1 MAILQLEWSILIR
14 TNVYLDSAL
23 WETLMG
29 FTDL

>member
-14 TNVYLDSAL
+14 TNVYLDSTL